1 MEVPLMRDFNDKD
14 RAKKSSRIQ
23 LEENP
28 AHLAPETIARL
39 ESAVKSA
46 LKDGYLPC
54 AVGWKIAKDIA
65 IPRIAVGA
73 VMDKL
78 GVRITDCQLGF
89 FKVETIPHVGTAP
102 QEPPPEITTGLR
114 ELDAAHTLTCL
125 ATFELAR
132 RLKTTPMRVSEVANI
147 LGLKIR
153 ACQLGCF

>member
-1 MEVPLMRDFNDKD
+1 MRDFNDKD

-23 LEENP
+23 LGENP
-28 AHLAPETIARL
+28 ANLPQETLERL
-39 ESAVKSA
+39 KAAVNAA

-54 AVGWKIAKDIA
+54 PIGWQIAKDIA
-65 IPRIAVGA
+65 VPRIAVGA
-73 VMDKL
+73 VVDKL

-89 FKVETIPHVGTAP
+89 FKVESIPHVGTAP
-102 QEPPPEITTGLR
+102 QEPSPEITTGLR
-114 ELDAAHTLTCL
+114 ELDAVHNLTCL

-132 RLKTTPMRVSEVANI
+132 RLKTTPMRVSEAANI